1 MQAITTKFIG
11 PTNSLGPRIK
21 ATSGGGHTLTVPV
34 DDTVI
39 VRLSHAK
46 AALQLARKLGW
57 EGTLIEGSTKEGMVF
72 VYGHGASY
80 HV

>member
-11 PTNSLGPRIK
+11 PTNSLGARIK
-21 ATSGGGHTLTVPV
+21 ATSGGGHTLTVPYAYEEGH
-34 DDTVI
+34 
-39 VRLSHAK
+39 RSHAV
-46 AALQLARKLGW
+46 AAIQLARKLGW

-80 HV
+80 HI